1 MDNDPNACGFGITIG
16 VIAFLA
22 LIVFLIIDARFD
34 SLSSVKIRRRAV
46 IADMGFSGSPNIFW
60 KTIIVVTLYKLC
72 NIIIIIIK
80 CFRKIIKKN
89 NIIRLCGKENFRLNK

>member
-1 MDNDPNACGFGITIG
+1 MFASIASEDTYEKGQCPMDNDPNACGFGITIG

-46 IADMGFSGSPNIFW
+46 IADMGFSGSPNIFL
-60 KTIIVVTLYKLC
+60 KNYIIVVTLYKLC
-72 NIIIIIIK
+72 NIIIIK
-80 CFRKIIKKN
+80 CFRKI
-89 NIIRLCGKENFRLNK
+89 